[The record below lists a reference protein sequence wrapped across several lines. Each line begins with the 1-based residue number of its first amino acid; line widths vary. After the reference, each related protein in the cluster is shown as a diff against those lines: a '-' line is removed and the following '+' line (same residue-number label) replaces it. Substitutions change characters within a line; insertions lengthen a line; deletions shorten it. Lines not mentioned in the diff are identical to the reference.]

1 MSDSNPPP
9 PPPPP
14 PSPQTITDALADAL
28 HVDDPSAVRPRLHG
42 AVGTV
47 LFGVNQPTS
56 AVTADLTPLPQHKRS
71 APPNRSGSTS
81 SKARKLQTPTS
92 TPSAPA
98 AVINRQDCLTNELF
112 AWSRA
117 PLLNLLVD
125 IASNDDDFSAFETQ
139 FLGSITQRFKD
150 ERETK
155 SKFLQSLSS
164 QPRSTRSTVSAPV
177 AEVDEEAM
185 NLTTSDPRRLSRLH
199 WEDIIRCKT
208 GQSLKLYVTKDAA
221 LSTKGW
227 WHDTFIDVLR
237 ELKTKTINFN
247 RTVMYCFDVIIQYA
261 PLHDSIFKGDVS
273 LSQLQTLFNQ
283 GDGFSVFFVGTKDI
297 KLSISWKKMLHSS
310 DELLIFG
317 SPLPRNRLYSR
328 YLHGK
333 ETITSLRMAFHQA
346 AKETAGDYSASSALM
361 LAFQKEEK
369 KLLKAMTK

>member
-1 MSDSNPPP
+1 MVCGVWHVAWCGFVSCGMGIVSWLWDTKGAEDWREVEFCHPVTSSLRYTKIPSSLKFSHNQPRPSPHTNTMSDSNPPP

-98 AVINRQDCLTNELF
+98 AVINRQDCLTNERF

-139 FLGSITQRFKD
+139 FLGSITQ
-150 ERETK
+150 
-155 SKFLQSLSS
+155 
-164 QPRSTRSTVSAPV
+164 
-177 AEVDEEAM
+177 
-185 NLTTSDPRRLSRLH
+185 
-199 WEDIIRCKT
+199 
-208 GQSLKLYVTKDAA
+208 
-221 LSTKGW
+221 
-227 WHDTFIDVLR
+227 
-237 ELKTKTINFN
+237 
-247 RTVMYCFDVIIQYA
+247 
-261 PLHDSIFKGDVS
+261 
-273 LSQLQTLFNQ
+273 
-283 GDGFSVFFVGTKDI
+283 
-297 KLSISWKKMLHSS
+297 
-310 DELLIFG
+310 
-317 SPLPRNRLYSR
+317 
-328 YLHGK
+328 
-333 ETITSLRMAFHQA
+333 
-346 AKETAGDYSASSALM
+346 
-361 LAFQKEEK
+361 
-369 KLLKAMTK
+369 